1 MHHRSTDGRNVSP
14 KRPRQARWG
23 NAPYRGCVASSVLVA
38 LALVLTSHAQE
49 ARQPAARRLL
59 QSVAPPAID
68 RGLEPLIVTRAR
80 NSQRRVR
87 LHTQRPPNPES
98 RIPNPDL
105 PYEPGRVIVKFK
117 SGTGSASRAQAMR
130 GAGAASASRPPYANF
145 QVLSVPATA
154 DPEAVASEL
163 RRDANVEYAQA
174 AYTVEPFFTPNDP
187 LFDRQWNL
195 AAALGMEQAWDI
207 NRGSS
212 DEVIVAVLDTGVAYK
227 DAIVELVGQP
237 FIDEN
242 GVSFPALG
250 PVVVPFGAAPDL
262 GGPDRFVAPRDFIWN
277 DDEPLDL
284 DGHGTHVAGTIGQ
297 LTDNDVGVAG
307 VAFNVRI
314 MPVKVISGTWDTVFD
329 APNIGTDALIAAG
342 IRYAV
347 ENGARVLNMSIGRNG
362 PPAPVVEDALRDA
375 VSDGAFVAIA
385 AGNEFEEGNPD
396 SPFAEIASRIDGA
409 MAVSAV
415 DRDLNRATYS
425 AVKPYVEIAAPGGD
439 FEEGGV
445 RGMILQ
451 QTYDPVRALFF
462 PFPPSEYGAPRF
474 DIFVYLYSEGTSMAT
489 AHVSGLAAL
498 LMQQGITSPA
508 AIEAAITRFATDRG
522 SEGRDDEYG
531 YGLINPRATLRGL
544 GILR

>member
-1 MHHRSTDGRNVSP
+1 MHHRSWIS
-14 KRPRQARWG
+14 
-23 NAPYRGCVASSVLVA
+23 SSVLVA

-49 ARQPAARRLL
+49 PRQPAARRLL
-59 QSVAPPAID
+59 QSVAPPPID
-68 RGLEPLIVTRAR
+68 RGLEQMIVTRAR
-80 NSQRRVR
+80 NSRSRARVQ
-87 LHTQRPPNPES
+87 TPS
-98 RIPNPDL
+98 RL
-105 PYEPGRVIVKFK
+105 PYEPGRVIVRFR

-130 GAGAASASRPPYANF
+130 VAGAASASQPPYANF
-145 QVLSVPATA
+145 QVLSVPTAA
-154 DPEAVASEL
+154 DPEAVASQL
-163 RRDANVEYAQA
+163 RRNTNVEYAQA
-174 AYTVEPFFTPNDP
+174 AYKVEPYFTPNDP

-212 DEVIVAVLDTGVAYK
+212 DEIIVAVLDTGVAYK
-227 DAIVELVGQP
+227 DAIFEFVGQP

-250 PVVVPFGAAPDL
+250 PVVVPFSAAPDL
-262 GGPDRFVAPRDFIWN
+262 DGPNRFVAPRDFIWN
-277 DDEPLDL
+277 DEDPVDL
-284 DGHGTHVAGTIGQ
+284 EGHGTHVAGTIGQ

-314 MPVKVISGTWDTVFD
+314 MPVKVISGAWDTVFD
-329 APNIGTDALIAAG
+329 APNIGTDAQIAAG

-375 VSDGAFVAIA
+375 VSSGAFVAIA

-396 SPFAEIASRIDGA
+396 APFAEIASRIDGV

-415 DRDLNRATYS
+415 DRNLNRAAYS
-425 AVKPYVEIAAPGGD
+425 AIKPYVEIAAPGGD
-439 FEEGGV
+439 FDEGGV

-451 QTYDPVRALFF
+451 QTYDPVRALVF

-474 DIFVYLYSEGTSMAT
+474 DMFVYLYSEGTSMAT

-522 SEGRDDEYG
+522 NDGRDDEYG
-531 YGLINPRATLRGL
+531 HGLINPRATLRGL
-544 GILR
+544 GILQ